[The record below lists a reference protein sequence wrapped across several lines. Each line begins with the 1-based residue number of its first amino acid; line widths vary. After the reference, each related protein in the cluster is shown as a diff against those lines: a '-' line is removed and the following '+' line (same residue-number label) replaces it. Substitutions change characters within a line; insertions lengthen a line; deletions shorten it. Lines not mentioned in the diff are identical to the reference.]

1 MIDLALAY
9 GHYNLRVLR
18 AEISGLYFGR
28 WKVRGAGE
36 SYGICGVSMEV
47 LQSKQE
53 LEAWAMLQRLS
64 VICVGLQGWQAW
76 W

>member
-1 MIDLALAY
+1 
-9 GHYNLRVLR
+9 
-18 AEISGLYFGR
+18 
-28 WKVRGAGE
+28 
-36 SYGICGVSMEV
+36 MEV

-64 VICVGLQGWQAW
+64 VICLGLQGWQAW